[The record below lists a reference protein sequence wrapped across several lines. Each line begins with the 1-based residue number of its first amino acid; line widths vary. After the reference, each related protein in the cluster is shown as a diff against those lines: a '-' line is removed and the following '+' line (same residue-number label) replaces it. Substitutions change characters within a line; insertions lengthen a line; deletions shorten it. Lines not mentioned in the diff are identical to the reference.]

1 MSKEKRRKK
10 ILLLLYLLP
19 FLLFVML
26 FSYVPLFGWT
36 YAFFDFS
43 PGLPISQLK
52 FVGLKYFALIFNGA
66 TDFVNVL
73 VNTLAISLLGLVCSV
88 APVIFAIMVTQM
100 RVRWLSKLV
109 QTISSIPNFIS
120 WVLVYAIFFSMFSTN
135 DGVVNQVLLN
145 LHLIKEPVD
154 VLGNVPNAWYV
165 QTLVGIWKGTGWGAI
180 IYLASIAGIDTELY
194 DASDV
199 DGANRRQKIIHI
211 TLPGIASTYLVL
223 LLLAIANILSNGFEQ
238 YWVFQNALTRE
249 KLEVFDTYVYRLGMI
264 NMQYSFSTAMGIF
277 KSVISVLLLTLAN
290 FVSKIIRGQSI
301 I

>member
-1 MSKEKRRKK
+1 VSKEKRQKK
-10 ILLLLYLLP
+10 ILLLLYLFP
-19 FLLFVML
+19 FLLFTMI
-26 FSYVPLFGWT
+26 FSYAPLFGWT

-43 PGLPISQLK
+43 PGMPLSQLK
-52 FVGLKYFALIFNGA
+52 FVGLKFFALIFDGA

-73 VNTLAISLLGLVCSV
+73 TNTLAISTLGLLCSV
-88 APVIFAIMVTQM
+88 VPVVFAIMVSQM
-100 RVRWLSKLV
+100 RFRWLSKTV

-135 DGVVNQVLLN
+135 DGVVNQALLN
-145 LHLIKEPVD
+145 LRLVKQPVD
-154 VLGNVPNAWYV
+154 LLGNVPYAWYV
-165 QTLVGIWKGTGWGAI
+165 QTMIGVWKGTGWGAI

-194 DASDV
+194 DAADV
-199 DGANRRQKIIHI
+199 DGANRWHKIIHI

-238 YWVFQNALTRE
+238 YWVFQNALTRD

-277 KSVISVLLLTLAN
+277 KSIISILLLTFAN
-290 FVSKIIRGQSI
+290 FMSKIIRGYSI